1 MIPLPFFEG
10 LLSFIIYSV
19 PVVTRHRIADGV
31 PPADIDGEMDAQ
43 LGEEM
48 VVEVDAAADAAQE
61 VADAF

>member
-1 MIPLPFFEG
+1 MIYLFP
-10 LLSFIIYSV
+10 IV
-19 PVVTRHRIADGV
+19 PRHRIADGV

-48 VVEVDAAADAAQE
+48 VVEVNAAADAAQE